1 MKVHGTLIV
10 ILGMALGGCKML
22 TAGTVKAHAQE
33 DARTYVHTI
42 HPAWTHAVVD
52 CQGVDS
58 DGDGY
63 VRCTV
68 GDGANATEA
77 IECRTSV
84 VMNYHRG
91 CTPMRLIPGGT
102 R

>member
-1 MKVHGTLIV
+1 MNVHGTLILS
-10 ILGMALGGCKML
+10 LGLLGGCDAV
-22 TAGTVKAHAQE
+22 TSNTVRTHAQE
-33 DARTYVHTI
+33 DARAYVRTI
-42 HPAWTHAVVD
+42 HPAWTNPVVD

-68 GDGANATEA
+68 GDGGNTTEA

-84 VMNYHRG
+84 LFSYQRG
-91 CTPMRLIPGGT
+91 CAPMRAPQG
-102 R
+102 RAR